1 MPPFPSIDT
10 IVETVLKDRFGFE
23 GLRGVQPHVVDRVLG
38 GGDALVVLP
47 TGSGK
52 SLCYQLPSLAVA
64 ERRKASGEAPG
75 VGLVFS
81 PLIAL
86 MEDQVAALRERGI
99 RASYVNSTLERR
111 EREKRYAKLAE
122 GAYELMYVTPERM
135 LKPDFVAALDAVP
148 GGVNLLAIDECHCIS
163 RWGHDLRPAY
173 ARVGEF
179 RRRLGDPVTIAL
191 TATATAEVRSDVRDV
206 LSSAEDSM
214 PLFATP
220 IDRPNL
226 ELTAEDV
233 WDDDD
238 KCKRIGS
245 IAAELAGTGIVYFA
259 LIKDLDRF
267 ADRLRREITDR
278 PIAIYHGKLDP
289 REKKRVYDGFRAAT
303 PEDNLLLLAT
313 NAFGMGVDKPDI
325 RFIVHAQVPGSIE
338 SYHQEV
344 GRAGRDGEPSKC
356 VLLYSQ
362 DDLAIQQQFV
372 EWKNPPAPL
381 LREIVDVMRRSP
393 HADVDADELKL
404 DIVGKNRS
412 DRRVE
417 HALITL
423 EDMGVVEPTSVRV
436 EPPRY
441 RLVRELEES
450 EVDEAF
456 FAEKK
461 QRDLERLLA
470 VVRMTKSG
478 DVAGDVNRYFG
489 FESSAAGRPE

>member
-1 MPPFPSIDT
+1 MNQPTTPHISDPQLAAT
-10 IVETVLKDRFGFE
+10 LRERFGFA
-23 GLRGVQPHVVDRVLG
+23 GLRVEQAAIVRRVLA
-38 GGDALVVLP
+38 GGDAQVVLP

-52 SLCYQLPSLAVA
+52 SLCYQLPSLVIAAKRA
-64 ERRKASGEAPG
+64 EAGEPAG

-86 MEDQVAALRERGI
+86 MEDQVAALRAKGV
-99 RASYVNSTLERR
+99 RASYVNSTLGKR
-111 EREKRYAKLAE
+111 EREKRYAALAAGE
-122 GAYELMYVTPERM
+122 YELMYATPERM
-135 LKPDFVAALDAVP
+135 LKPDFVAALDALP

-179 RRRLGDPVTIAL
+179 RERLGSPVTIAL
-191 TATATAEVRSDVRDV
+191 TATATAEVREDVRRV
-206 LSSAEDSM
+206 LGASDESM

-226 ELTAEDV
+226 ELSAEDV

-238 KCKRIGS
+238 KVRRIG
-245 IAAELAGTGIVYFA
+245 ELSEQLPGTGIVYFA

-267 ADRLRREITDR
+267 ADRIRREVPGR
-278 PIAIYHGKLDP
+278 EVAVYHGKLDP
-289 REKKRVYDGFRAAT
+289 REKKRIYDRFSAAT

-344 GRAGRDGEPSKC
+344 GRAGRDGEPSRC

-393 HADVDADELKL
+393 HADTDADELKL

-417 HALITL
+417 HGLITL

-436 EPPRY
+436 EPARY
-441 RLVRELEES
+441 RLVRDLDPGEP
-450 EVDEAF
+450 DEGLL
-456 FAEKK
+456 AEKK
-461 QRDLERLLA
+461 RRDLERLLS
-470 VVRMTKSG
+470 VVTMIKSG
-478 DVAGDVNRYFG
+478 DVAGEVNRYFG
-489 FESSAAGRPE
+489 L

>member
-1 MPPFPSIDT
+1 MA
-10 IVETVLKDRFGFE
+10 
-23 GLRGVQPHVVDRVLG
+23 

-52 SLCYQLPSLAVA
+52 SLCYQLPSLAIAAGRVS
-64 ERRKASGEAPG
+64 RGGDPG

-99 RASYVNSTLERR
+99 RASYVNSTLDRR
-111 EREKRYAKLAE
+111 EREKRYARLAE
-122 GAYELMYVTPERM
+122 GSYELLYATPERM
-135 LKPDFVAALDAVP
+135 LKPEFVAALDAVP
-148 GGVNLLAIDECHCIS
+148 GGVNLLAVDECHCIS

-179 RRRLGDPVTIAL
+179 RRRLGDPVTVAL
-191 TATATAEVRSDVRDV
+191 TATATAEVRADVRDV
-206 LSSAEDSM
+206 LGGTGDSM

-226 ELTAEDV
+226 ELSAEDV

-238 KCKRIGS
+238 KCSRIRA
-245 IAAELAGTGIVYFA
+245 IAGERRGTGIVYFA

-267 ADRLRREITDR
+267 TDRLRREITDR
-278 PIAIYHGKLDP
+278 RIAIYHGKLDP
-289 REKKRVYDGFRAAT
+289 RDKNRVYDSFRAAT
-303 PEDNLLLLAT
+303 PDDNLLLLAT

-344 GRAGRDGEPSKC
+344 GRAGRDGAPSRC

-381 LREIVDVMRRSP
+381 LREIVDVMKRSN

-441 RLVRELEES
+441 RLVRDLEEGD
-450 EVDEAF
+450 VDEVF
-456 FAEKK
+456 LAEKK
-461 QRDLERLLA
+461 RRDLERLLS
-470 VVRMTKSG
+470 VVQMVRSG

-489 FESSAAGRPE
+489 FEPAEENNE